1 MHKELELLRTSLP
14 KQLQFLRTGLGW
26 RGSYQ
31 RLQKK
36 IQNNP
41 PRIVIFAGTAGQLN
55 PTLTSGQVVFPEK
68 WCFLDGRCYRQ
79 SSIVSEHLISSGFAP
94 QGAGL
99 TVKSPVF
106 TKEKRSFLYQK
117 TGALICDME
126 SAGVLFQAQKLQIPA
141 VAIKV
146 VSDTADSGIS
156 GYWNDFNENL
166 RLLGNYLGEVI
177 KILSTSF

>member
-1 MHKELELLRTSLP
+1 M
-14 KQLQFLRTGLGW
+14 
-26 RGSYQ
+26 
-31 RLQKK
+31 
-36 IQNNP
+36 
-41 PRIVIFAGTAGQLN
+41 A
-55 PTLTSGQVVFPEK
+55 
-68 WCFLDGRCYRQ
+68 
-79 SSIVSEHLISSGFAP
+79 
-94 QGAGL
+94 
-99 TVKSPVF
+99 VF